1 MSTVDKLLKEK
12 GSNAWSIDPEAT
24 VFRALELMLEKDV
37 GGLLVVEEGKLI
49 GIFTERDYARKLI
62 LKGRF
67 SKDTCVRDLMT
78 KNVLYVEPKNTV
90 EDCMRLMTTK
100 RVRHLPVLQ
109 DGKILGIV
117 TIGDVVKRIISEQEF
132 TIHQLENYISG
143 GY

>member
-1 MSTVDKLLKEK
+1 MSTVDKLLKAK
-12 GSNAWSIDPEAT
+12 GSNAWSIDPQAT
-24 VFRALELMLEKDV
+24 VFGALELMLEKDV
-37 GGLLVVEEGKLI
+37 GGLLIVEEGKLI